1 MKEEIVK
8 LINLQEIDSE
18 IAGFDTDI
26 AKKQQIIA
34 DREQSIQEKKEA
46 ITGCQEKTEAL
57 LQQQR
62 DTNAEHEDAGTRI
75 KDRQNKMM
83 QVQTSREHQ
92 ALLKEIEEN
101 KKLLKETE
109 ESVLQIMEQIEAVK
123 VEAAELENLCSGEKE
138 LLEEETVAVEK
149 EIKKI
154 DTTRKKVANKRTAL
168 SEDLKAT
175 SLKRYNKL
183 LIKRDGLGVV
193 PTIERVC
200 QGCFM
205 TVPPQQFN
213 EIRKGDKLNVCPNCQ
228 RILYYKVK
236 EEEVADE
243 K

>member
-1 MKEEIVK
+1 MKEEIEK
-8 LINLQEIDSE
+8 LINLQAIDSE

-26 AKKQQIIA
+26 AEKQQIIT
-34 DREQSIQEKKEA
+34 DREKSIQEKKEA
-46 ITGCQEKTEAL
+46 IAACLEKTEAL

-62 DTNAEHEDAGTRI
+62 DTNAENEDAGTRI

-101 KKLLKETE
+101 KKLLKETDE
-109 ESVLQIMEQIEAVK
+109 KVLNIMEQIEAVK
-123 VEAAELENLCSGEKE
+123 LEATELENLCSGEKE
-138 LLEEETVAVEK
+138 LLEEETAAVEK

-154 DTTRKKVANKRTAL
+154 DTTRKKVASQRDTL
-168 SEDLKAT
+168 SEDLQAK
-175 SLKRYNKL
+175 SLKRYNML
-183 LIKRDGLGVV
+183 LKKRDGLAVV
-193 PTIERVC
+193 PAIERVC

-205 TVPPQQFN
+205 AVPPQQFN
-213 EIRKGDKLNVCPNCQ
+213 EIRKGDKLNLCPNCQ

-236 EEEVADE
+236 EEEVAVE